1 MMSGLI
7 ISSLKENKAFGSP
20 FHRGRDSEYAHS
32 LNFIIIKAFGSTTLE
47 FANLIVTILGIAYF
61 SVIEGLQVYFKG
73 WSYFRGIWNFIDLSS
88 IVLNIFLIV
97 NKYTEMVAS
106 ENTVVLAFIAVILMW
121 ANFIFWIR
129 IFESKIF
136 YFNLISQ
143 TVIDML
149 DFFAIFILIIFAC
162 GNAIFVLNA
171 NRVQSDDGD
180 ALYATSFTE
189 GFGSGYLDAIL
200 NQLIV
205 SVG

>member
-1 MMSGLI
+1 M
-7 ISSLKENKAFGSP
+7 
-20 FHRGRDSEYAHS
+20 
-32 LNFIIIKAFGSTTLE
+32 E

-73 WSYFRGIWNFIDLSS
+73 WSYFRGTWNFIDLSS

-121 ANFIFWIR
+121 ANFIFWLR

-189 GFGSGYLDAIL
+189 GLGYLDAIL